1 MRHLRRGVY
10 LDHGLDYLVLNV
22 RFAFLTLLFALTCAE
37 VGAAVALPPDSL
49 PRRVKKTDYTRDERP
64 QDYLF
69 DLQDPDNLQPEAA
82 DYDPEHGMYRV
93 GSKLGD
99 NYLSAPYLM
108 TPQEYLEWTEAK
120 TFADYF
126 KGRNDSLFVHKG
138 KEKFDFTD
146 MHFDL
151 GPAEKIF
158 GPGGVQI
165 KTQGSAELKFG
176 YNYKYTDNPS
186 LSERNRKTTS
196 FDFDEKI
203 NLSVNATVGDK
214 MGFNINYNT
223 DATFDFDSKNLKLQ
237 YEGQEDEIVQLIE
250 AGNISFPSNNSLVTG
265 ATTLFGIRTDLQ
277 FGKLTLQMAV
287 SQKKSSSKT
296 VSSKGGSQTS
306 EFEID
311 AYNYDENRHFFL
323 AHYFRDNYNTWCANL
338 PTITS
343 GITITRVEIWVTNT
357 TGATTN
363 TRDIIGFVDLG
374 ENSRISNSL
383 WTGGGGTQPQNAS
396 NTLYSSMVNSYADA
410 RSIDQTATVLDAI
423 ITGGTDYEKVENARL
438 LTSSEYTLNTYLGYV
453 SLKSTL
459 STNSVLA
466 VAFEYTYG
474 GNTYQVGEFSA
485 DITDT
490 EQALFVKLLKNTS
503 NSPTMGNWDLMMKNV
518 YSLGATSVQE
528 DDFELNV
535 QYLSDTTGVYLN
547 YLPLDEFKQTTLLK
561 MMNLDRLDA
570 NEKTNPNGKFDFL
583 DGYTINASTGRVIFP
598 VVEPF
603 GDWLREK
610 IGDDAVADLYCF
622 DELYDTTK
630 VSAKISDHDKF
641 QLAGE
646 YNATSTGTIDLG
658 SMNIPQGSVV
668 VTAGGVTLT
677 EGSDYEVDYV
687 SGTVTILNQS
697 IIDAGTS
704 VSVSLE
710 STSEYSTMRKT
721 MLGLNWNYEFNENL
735 SIGGTWMRL
744 TEKALTSKVSMG
756 SEPLNNTIFGFNI
769 NWKTQSQWLT
779 NLLDK
784 IPLLHLSEPSS
795 ITFSAEY
802 AQLVAGEASGVQ
814 GNASYLDDFES
825 TKTGIDVSTPS
836 EWMLCSTP
844 SHLTYGSLTNDIR
857 YGYNRALLAWYNIDP
872 LFTRRSSSLTPGHI
886 KNDLEQLSNHY
897 VREVYVREVYPNK
910 DTNQGESN
918 TLTIL
923 NLAYYPNERG
933 PYNLDTDLDSDG
945 HLNDPAK
952 RWGGMQRE
960 IDTSDFETANVQY
973 IEFWML
979 DPFIYTGTDTRYGGD
994 LYINLG
1000 DVSEDVLKD
1009 GKKYYESGMPVS
1021 SSSTSYT
1028 ETVWGRIPTES
1039 SVVYSFSTESNARQA
1054 QDIGLNGLSSEDE
1067 RTFDAYATYLSTV
1080 QGLVSS
1086 TAYDSIYDDP
1096 AGDDYHYFR
1105 GTDFDNAQTSILD
1118 RYKRINM
1125 PEGNSPNS
1133 SDSGESYSTAYTTS
1147 PDKEDVNADYTMNEY
1162 ENFFEYRVSI
1172 RPEDLIVGSNYIVD
1186 SRTSSVKL
1194 RNGNSEDATWY
1205 QFRIP
1210 VDEYES
1216 TVGSISDFSSIR
1228 FMRMYMTDFEE
1239 PIVLRFASLDLVRG
1253 EWRNYEKALYT
1264 GETPSV
1270 TGTLVTASV
1279 NIEENNDKTPVNYV
1293 LPPGISRVTDPS
1305 EPQLTQENEQALAL
1319 TVTNLATGDARAVY
1333 KTTSLDLRQYKHL
1346 QMFVH
1351 GNALEGDNSVS
1362 DGQMSVFIRFG
1373 TDANSNY
1380 YEYEVPV
1387 QLTPA
1392 GTYDTYTTAGCTAVW
1407 PEENMIDIDFS
1418 LLTDTKRARN
1428 KARATG
1434 DASYTSL
1441 YYEYDEDNPSNKV
1454 SVMGNPSLGNVKT
1467 MMIGVRNNGRSTAS
1481 IEVWVNELR
1490 MQGYINEGGW
1500 AAQGNLNVQLSD
1512 LGSVNLTGHVE
1523 TAGFG
1528 GLEQSVSER
1537 SDEDTYEWAITT
1549 QFELGKFFPE
1559 TWKMS
1564 LPLYYS
1570 YSWQKI
1576 SPKYNPFDTDILLSD
1591 ALDACADEYERDSL
1605 QRISQTITKA
1615 KNFSMSNWRSG
1626 YQSATPMPWDPANF
1640 SFSYSYSQDWKEGQ
1654 TIVYE
1659 NEQAWKASL
1668 SYQYAPKYKTW
1679 EPFKN
1684 LKGKSKWLD
1693 IIKAQ
1698 NLNYLPQSIA
1708 FNTDISRN
1716 YYELQERDVDG
1727 GEQLPVSFS
1736 EQFLWN
1742 RELTIRWDI
1751 FKSLKLSWTSATH
1764 AEIEEPYT
1772 VVNKDLY
1779 PDQYQ
1784 AWKDSV
1790 KTSLLHFGR
1799 PLTYS
1804 STFNGSYSL
1813 PLSKIPCFDWM
1824 TLDGTYNATYGWTR
1838 GTELDDGTSLGHT
1851 ATTQRTA
1858 NLTSKLTLTNLYK
1871 KSPFLAAAEERF
1883 SSSSRTKNSKTAG
1896 DAKNKKGAGGKEGQ
1910 GDEKDGKGK
1919 KSKTFTQTIVINDSA
1934 DIELAHSLGTKHIK
1948 VRATKG
1954 GKDYKL
1960 KYKRTDENTIVV
1972 KNRVKA
1978 DRKQADST
1986 SEEASATQDTLT
1998 ANSADATA
2006 AAAEASTAGTDRAE
2020 AGPTPPDG
2028 EGPPPPGAESPEGD
2042 ASKGRGNIS
2051 EAAQR
2056 ALDPNAIKIYITK
2069 KPDPQET
2076 KWYKTAQVIARG
2088 LMLVRDI
2095 SISYKNTY
2103 ALTLPGFTTEIGDA
2117 FGQKRVDG
2125 ILSPGLDFAF
2135 GLVGDDF
2142 IQKAADNGWL
2152 IQNDSSI
2159 TTPATTS
2166 AVQDLQLKA
2175 TLEPIPDLRIDLTA
2189 TRTVNKAKSIQFMY
2203 ESMPTTQSGSFTQ
2216 TTISIKSAFGSSGN
2230 INNNYNSKYF
2240 NQFIANIPIIQ
2251 QRLEQRYASVTY
2263 PSSAGSSFAGQ
2274 PYDATNGGVDE
2285 YSADVLV
2292 PAFLAAYTGGD
2303 AVSSPLDIFPALAKL
2318 LPNWSV
2324 TYSGLTKLSWFST
2337 RFKSFNITHAYKSI
2351 YTVGSYSSYSSFM
2364 SVEGGDIGFVT
2375 DVTTGNPIPSSM
2387 YNVSTVS
2394 INEAFSPL
2402 IGVDMTFQSGL
2413 TAKLQWN
2420 KTRVLSLSM
2429 TSVALTETLADNV
2442 TIGFGLKIKDVNLF
2456 GAKNI
2461 QNPKKSKKKGKKSS
2475 DEEESSSKKKSK
2487 NTVSHDLNLSLDF
2500 TYGLSSALNRNIQ
2513 TLTTTATSGATTYKL
2528 ALSATYT
2535 FSKLLTL
2542 SGYLDWQRNVPLT
2555 TSSSYPTTTADF
2567 GVSCKF
2573 SLTR

>member
-1 MRHLRRGVY
+1 MLC
-10 LDHGLDYLVLNV
+10 LL
-22 RFAFLTLLFALTCAE
+22 LTLAVSEA
-37 VGAAVALPPDSL
+37 GASVVAPPDSVY
-49 PRRVKKTDYTRDERP
+49 RHVKKTDYARDERP
-64 QDYLF
+64 EDYAF
-69 DLQDPDNLQPEAA
+69 DLDDPENLQPEAA
-82 DYDPEHGMYRV
+82 DYDEKSGMYKV

-99 NYLSAPYLM
+99 NYLSAPWLM
-108 TPQEYLEWTEAK
+108 TPEEYMEWTEAQS
-120 TFADYF
+120 FARYF
-126 KGRNDSLFVHKG
+126 RTRNDSLFVRKG
-138 KEKFDFTD
+138 TEKFDFTD

-176 YNYKYTDNPS
+176 YNYKFTDNPS

-196 FDFDEKI
+196 FEFDEKI
-203 NLSVNATVGDK
+203 NLSMNAKVGDK
-214 MGFNINYNT
+214 MDFNVNYNT
-223 DATFDFDSKNLKLQ
+223 DATFDFDSKNLKLA
-237 YEGQEDEIVQLIE
+237 YEGKEDEIVQLIE

-265 ATTLFGIRTDLQ
+265 ASTLFGIRTDLQ
-277 FGKLTLQMAV
+277 FGKLNLQTVV

-296 VSSKGGSQTS
+296 VSSKGGTQTT
-306 EFEID
+306 EYEID

-343 GITITRVEIWVTNT
+343 GVTITRVEIWVTNT
-357 TGATTN
+357 SGTTTN
-363 TRDIIGFVDLG
+363 TRDIVGFVDLG
-374 ENSRISNSL
+374 ENSRISNSQ
-383 WTGGGGTQPQNAS
+383 WTGGGGTLPQNAS
-396 NTLYSSMVNSYADA
+396 NTLYSTLVNSYSDA
-410 RSIDQTATVLDAI
+410 RSIDQTATVLDAFL
-423 ITGGTDYEKVENARL
+423 TGGTDYEKVENARL
-438 LTSSEYTLNTYLGYV
+438 LTSSEYTLNSYLGYV

-459 STNSVLA
+459 TTNSVLA
-466 VAFEYTYG
+466 IAFEYTYG
-474 GNTYQVGEFSA
+474 GSTYQVGEFSA

-503 NSPTMGNWDLMMKNV
+503 NSPSMGNWDLMMKNV
-518 YSLGATSVQE
+518 YALGATSIDD

-547 YLPLDEFKQTTLLK
+547 YLPEEGFKQTTLLK
-561 MMNLDRLDA
+561 LMNLDRLDS
-570 NEKTNPNGKFDFL
+570 NNKTNSNGKFDFL

-610 IGDDAVADLYCF
+610 IGNDAIADLYCF

-630 VSAKISDHDKF
+630 VAAKISDMDKF

-646 YNATSTGTIDLG
+646 YSGSSSGTIDLG
-658 SMNIPQGSVV
+658 SMNIPSGSVV

-704 VSVSLE
+704 ISVSLE

-721 MLGLNWNYEFNENL
+721 MLGVNWTYDFTDNF
-735 SIGGTWMRL
+735 SIGGTWMKL

-756 SEPLNNTIFGFNI
+756 NEPLNNTIFGFNI
-769 NWKTQSQWLT
+769 NWKSQSQWLT

-784 IPLLHLSEPSS
+784 IPFLHLTEPSS
-795 ITFSAEY
+795 ISLTAEY
-802 AQLVAGEASGVQ
+802 AKLVAGEASGVQ

-836 EWMLCSTP
+836 EWMMSSTP
-844 SHLTYGSLTNDIR
+844 SHLTYGSLSGDVR

-910 DTNQGESN
+910 DVNTGESN

-923 NLAYYPNERG
+923 NLAYYPSERG
-933 PYNLDTDLDSDG
+933 AYNLDPDLDSDG

-952 RWGGMQRE
+952 RWGGMQRK

-973 IEFWML
+973 IEFWLL

-994 LYINLG
+994 LYFNLG
-1000 DVSEDVLKD
+1000 DVSEDILKD
-1009 GKKYYESGMPVS
+1009 GKKFYESGMPVS

-1028 ETVWGRIPTES
+1028 ETVWGRVPTES

-1067 RTFDAYATYLSTV
+1067 QTFDAYASYLSTV
-1080 QGLVSS
+1080 QGLVST
-1086 TAYDSIYDDP
+1086 TAYDSIYADP

-1133 SDSGESYSTAYTTS
+1133 SDSGESYSTAYTTT
-1147 PDKEDVNADYTMNEY
+1147 PDKEDINADYTMNEY

-1172 RPEDLIVGSNYIVD
+1172 RPEDLVVGSNYIVD

-1216 TVGSISDFSSIR
+1216 IVGSISDFSSVR

-1264 GETPSV
+1264 GDQPSV
-1270 TGTLVTASV
+1270 TGTLVTAAV

-1305 EPQLTQENEQALAL
+1305 EPQLTQENEQALSM

-1333 KTTSLDLRQYKHL
+1333 KTTSLDLRQYKHIQL
-1346 QMFVH
+1346 FVH

-1362 DGQMSVFIRFG
+1362 DGQMSVFLRLG
-1373 TDANSNY
+1373 TDAKSNY
-1380 YEYEVPV
+1380 YEYEVPIT
-1387 QLTPA
+1387 LTPA

-1407 PEENMIDIDFS
+1407 PEENMIDVDFS
-1418 LLTDTKRARN
+1418 VLTDAKRARN

-1434 DASYTSL
+1434 DASYTTL
-1441 YYEYDEDNPSNKV
+1441 YYEYDEDNPNNKI

-1512 LGSVNLTGHVE
+1512 FGSVNLTGHVE

-1549 QFELGKFFPE
+1549 QFQLGKFFPDK
-1559 TWKMS
+1559 WKMQ
-1564 LPLYYS
+1564 LPFYYS

-1576 SPKYNPFDTDILLSD
+1576 SPKYNPFDTDILLED

-1605 QRISQTITKA
+1605 ERISITTTTA
-1615 KNFSMSNWRSG
+1615 SNFSLSNWKSG
-1626 YQSATPMPWDPANF
+1626 YQSTTPMPWDPANF
-1640 SFSYSYSQDWKEGQ
+1640 SFSYSHSKDYKEGQ

-1659 NEQAWKASL
+1659 NEETWKASL
-1668 SYQYAPKYKTW
+1668 SYQYSPKYKTW
-1679 EPFKN
+1679 EPFKKM
-1684 LKGKSKWLD
+1684 KGKSKWLD
-1693 IIKAQ
+1693 LIKAQ
-1698 NLNYLPQSIA
+1698 NLNYLPQSIS

-1716 YYELQERDVDG
+1716 YYELQERDVDA
-1727 GEQLPVSFS
+1727 GEELPVSFS

-1764 AEIEEPYT
+1764 AEIEEPYC

-1804 STFNGSYSL
+1804 STFSSSYSV
-1813 PLSKIPCFDWM
+1813 PLSKIPCFDWI
-1824 TLDGTYNATYGWTR
+1824 TLDGSYNSTYGWTR

-1858 NLTSKLTLTNLYK
+1858 NVSGKLNLVNLYK
-1871 KSPFLAAAEERF
+1871 KSPFLSGVEDRF
-1883 SSSSRTKNSKTAG
+1883 STSTKKTT
-1896 DAKNKKGAGGKEGQ
+1896 KSLKTTKKGEIDDSPEQK
-1910 GDEKDGKGK
+1910 KDTKKK
-1919 KSKTFTQTIVINDSA
+1919 KSYTQTITLTDSA
-1934 DIELAHSLGTKHIK
+1934 DPIEIKHDLGTERIK
-1948 VRATKG
+1948 VRATYG
-1954 GKDYKL
+1954 GKDVKV
-1960 KYKRTDENTIVV
+1960 KFKKTDDNTITI
-1972 KNRVKA
+1972 KPPKQKKTKA
-1978 DRKQADST
+1978 EKEAEKEAEKAAKQAAKEAAKAAAEGEQAAVDSLIDAAVDSLLAST
-1986 SEEASATQDTLT
+1986 DNAEEASPEEAETEEAEPDGKPGRREGGEPEIDPVTGRPDQGPGAPPAEEALPEDKRKQLKLFVTRKPETQD
-1998 ANSADATA
+1998 
-2006 AAAEASTAGTDRAE
+2006 
-2020 AGPTPPDG
+2020 
-2028 EGPPPPGAESPEGD
+2028 
-2042 ASKGRGNIS
+2042 
-2051 EAAQR
+2051 Q
-2056 ALDPNAIKIYITK
+2056 
-2069 KPDPQET
+2069 

-2088 LMLVRDI
+2088 LMLIRDV

-2103 ALTLPGFTTEIGDA
+2103 ALTLPGFTSEIGDA
-2117 FGQKRVDG
+2117 FGQTRVNG

-2135 GLVGDDF
+2135 GLVGDSY

-2166 AVQDLQLKA
+2166 AVEDLQLRA
-2175 TLEPIPDLRIDLTA
+2175 TIEPIRDLKIDLTA

-2203 ESMPTTQSGSFTQ
+2203 EDMPTTQTGSFTQ
-2216 TTISIKSAFGSSGN
+2216 TIISLKTAFQGCGN
-2230 INNNYNSKYF
+2230 INNNYDSKAF
-2240 NQFIANIPIIQ
+2240 NQFVANIPVIQ
-2251 QRLEQRYASVTY
+2251 QRLEQIYAGVTY
-2263 PSSAGSSFAGQ
+2263 PSSAGSEFAGQ
-2274 PYDATNGGVDE
+2274 TYNSENGGVDE
-2285 YSADVLV
+2285 YSADVLI
-2292 PAFLAAYTGGD
+2292 PAFLAAYTGSD
-2303 AVSSPLDIFPALAKL
+2303 AASHPLDIFPALSRL
-2318 LPNWSV
+2318 LPNWSL
-2324 TYSGLTKLSWFST
+2324 TYSGLTRLPWFAQ
-2337 RFKSFNITHAYKSI
+2337 RFKSFNLTHSYKSI
-2351 YTVGSYSSYSSFM
+2351 YTVGSYSSYSSYM
-2364 SVEGGDIGFVT
+2364 SADGEYIGFVT
-2375 DVTTGNPIPSSM
+2375 DVTTGNPVPSSM
-2387 YNVSTVS
+2387 FNISTVS

-2402 IGVDMTFQSGL
+2402 IGVDMTFTNGL
-2413 TAKLQWN
+2413 TAKAQWN

-2429 TSVALTETLADNV
+2429 TSVALTETRSDNV
-2442 TIGFGLKIKDVNLF
+2442 TVGFGLKLKDLNLF

-2461 QNPKKSKKKGKKSS
+2461 QNPQKSKKKKGKKSS
-2475 DEEESSSKKKSK
+2475 GDEESSTKSKTSKK

-2500 TYGLSSALNRNIQ
+2500 TYGLSNALNRNIS

-2542 SGYLDWQRNVPLT
+2542 SGYMDWQRNVPLT

-2567 GVSCKF
+2567 GVSAKF

>member
-1 MRHLRRGVY
+1 ML
-10 LDHGLDYLVLNV
+10 
-22 RFAFLTLLFALTCAE
+22 ACAQA
-37 VGAAVALPPDSL
+37 GAATVLACPSGGGADALPPDSI
-49 PRRVKKTDYTRDERP
+49 PRRVKKTDYTRDDRP
-64 QDYLF
+64 QDYTF
-69 DLQDPDNLQPEAA
+69 DLADPDNLQPEAA
-82 DYDPEHGMYRV
+82 DYDERHGMYRV

-108 TPQEYLEWTEAK
+108 TPQEYLAWTERQA
-120 TFADYF
+120 FAAYF
-126 KGRNDSLFVHKG
+126 KAQGDSLFVHKG

-203 NLSVNATVGDK
+203 NLSVNAKVGDK
-214 MGFNINYNT
+214 MDFNINYNT

-277 FGKLTLQMAV
+277 FGKLTLQTAI

-306 EFEID
+306 EYEID
-311 AYNYDENRHFFL
+311 AYDYDENRHFFL

-343 GITITRVEIWVTNT
+343 GVTITRVEIWVTNT

-363 TRDIIGFVDLG
+363 TRDIIGLVDLG
-374 ENSRISNSL
+374 ENSRISNSQ

-396 NTLYSSMVNSYADA
+396 NTLYSTLVNSYADA
-410 RSIDQTATVLDAI
+410 RSIDQTATVLDAFL
-423 ITGGTDYEKVENARL
+423 TGGTDYEKVENARL
-438 LTSSEYTLNTYLGYV
+438 LTSSEYTLNSYLGYV

-459 STNSVLA
+459 TTNSVLA
-466 VAFEYTYG
+466 IAFEYTYG
-474 GNTYQVGEFSA
+474 GSTYQVGEFSA

-503 NSPTMGNWDLMMKNV
+503 NSPAMGNWDLMMKNV
-518 YSLGATSVQE
+518 YSLGATSIDD

-610 IGDDAVADLYCF
+610 IGNDAIADLYCF

-630 VSAKISDHDKF
+630 VAAKISDMDKF

-646 YNATSTGTIDLG
+646 FSGSSSGTIDLG

-677 EGSDYEVDYV
+677 EGTDYEVDYV

-704 VSVSLE
+704 ISVSLE

-721 MLGLNWNYEFNENL
+721 MLGVNWNYEFSEDF

-744 TEKALTSKVSMG
+744 TEKSLTSKVSMG
-756 SEPLNNTIFGFNI
+756 NEPLNNTIFGFNI

-784 IPLLHLSEPSS
+784 IPLLHLTEPSS

-825 TKTGIDVSTPS
+825 TKTGIDVSTPT

-886 KNDLEQLSNHY
+886 KSDLEQLSNHY

-923 NLAYYPNERG
+923 NLAYYPQERG

-945 HLNDPAK
+945 HLNDPSK
-952 RWGGMQRE
+952 RWGGMQRK

-994 LYINLG
+994 LYFNLG

-1009 GKKYYESGMPVS
+1009 GKKFYESGMPVS
-1021 SSSTSYT
+1021 SSSTAYT

-1039 SVVYSFSTESNARQA
+1039 SVVYSFSTESNARSA

-1067 RTFDAYATYLSTV
+1067 RTFDAYATYLTTV

-1133 SDSGESYSTAYTTS
+1133 SDSGESYSTAYTTT

-1162 ENFFEYRVSI
+1162 ENFFEYRVSV
-1172 RPEDLIVGSNYIVD
+1172 RPGDLTVGSNYIVD

-1205 QFRIP
+1205 LFRIP

-1216 TVGSISDFSSIR
+1216 TVGTISDFSSIR
-1228 FMRMYMTDFEE
+1228 FMRVYMTGFEQ

-1253 EWRNYEKALYT
+1253 EWRNYEQALYT
-1264 GETPSV
+1264 GDKPSV

-1293 LPPGISRVTDPS
+1293 LPPGISRITDPS

-1362 DGQMSVFIRFG
+1362 DGQMSVFIRLG
-1373 TDANSNY
+1373 SDAKSNY

-1392 GTYDTYTTAGCTAVW
+1392 GVYDTYTTAGCTAVW
-1407 PEENMIDIDFS
+1407 PEENMVDIDFS

-1490 MQGYINEGGW
+1490 MQGYVNEGGW
-1500 AAQGNLNVQLSD
+1500 ATQGNLNVQLSD
-1512 LGSVNLTGHVE
+1512 LGSINLTGHVE

-1559 TWKMS
+1559 KWKMS

-1570 YSWQKI
+1570 YSWQKV

-1615 KNFSMSNWRSG
+1615 KNFSLSNWKSG
-1626 YQSATPMPWDPANF
+1626 YQSSTPMPWDPANF
-1640 SFSYSYSQDWKEGQ
+1640 TFSYSYSQDWKEGQ

-1659 NEQAWKASL
+1659 NEQAWKGSL
-1668 SYQYAPKYKTW
+1668 SYSYAPKYKTW
-1679 EPFKN
+1679 EPFKKM
-1684 LKGKSKWLD
+1684 KGKSKWLD

-1799 PLTYS
+1799 PLTYA

-1813 PLSKIPCFDWM
+1813 PLAKIPCFDWM

-1858 NLTSKLTLTNLYK
+1858 NLSSKLTLTTLYK
-1871 KSPFLAAAEERF
+1871 KWKFLADVESRF
-1883 SSSSRTKNSKTAG
+1883 SSTSRSKNQKGTKNANAKGKGKAG
-1896 DAKNKKGAGGKEGQ
+1896 DE
-1910 GDEKDGKGK
+1910 GDEGGDGKGRK
-1919 KSKTFTQTIVINDSA
+1919 GKTAKSFTKAIQLNDTA
-1934 DIELAHSLGTKHIK
+1934 DIVLTHSLGTRRIK
-1948 VRATKG
+1948 VRATQG
-1954 GKDYKL
+1954 GKDFKL
-1960 KYKRTDENTIVV
+1960 KYKRSDENTIIV
-1972 KNRVKA
+1972 KNRLKGKHKDSAAEQDSIAITATAEATVPDEGTTPDE
-1978 DRKQADST
+1978 DRPNEDMPPIEGQPDGQMPPPEDEAQDTGPGGRRGQT
-1986 SEEASATQDTLT
+1986 SEAGQLMKDPT
-1998 ANSADATA
+1998 AV
-2006 AAAEASTAGTDRAE
+2006 
-2020 AGPTPPDG
+2020 
-2028 EGPPPPGAESPEGD
+2028 
-2042 ASKGRGNIS
+2042 KV
-2051 EAAQR
+2051 
-2056 ALDPNAIKIYITK
+2056 YITK
-2069 KPDPQET
+2069 KPDPQDT

-2117 FGQKRVDG
+2117 FGQKRVNG

-2142 IQKAADNGWL
+2142 IQKAADRGWL

-2166 AVQDLQLKA
+2166 AVEDLQLRA
-2175 TLEPIPDLRIDLTA
+2175 TLEPIPDLKIDLTA

-2203 ESMPTTQSGSFTQ
+2203 EDMPTTQSGSFTQ
-2216 TTISIKSAFGSSGN
+2216 TILSIKSAFASTGN

-2251 QRLEQRYASVTY
+2251 QRLEERYASVTY
-2263 PSSAGSSFAGQ
+2263 PSAAGSSFAGQ

-2292 PAFLAAYTGGD
+2292 PAFLAAYTGGN
-2303 AVSSPLDIFPALAKL
+2303 AASSPLDIFPALARL
-2318 LPNWSV
+2318 LPNWSL
-2324 TYSGLTKLSWFST
+2324 TYSGLTRIPWVANH
-2337 RFKSFNITHAYKSI
+2337 FKSVNLTHAYKSI
-2351 YTVGSYSSYSSFM
+2351 YTVGSYSSYSSYM
-2364 SVEGGDIGFVT
+2364 SVAGGDIGFVT

-2402 IGVDMTFQSGL
+2402 IGIDLTFLSGL
-2413 TAKLQWN
+2413 TTKLQWN

-2442 TIGFGLKIKDVNLF
+2442 TIGLGLKIKDINLF

-2461 QNPKKSKKKGKKSS
+2461 QNPQKSKKKKGKKSS
-2475 DEEESSSKKKSK
+2475 SDEEETNSSKSKKSK
-2487 NTVSHDLNLSLDF
+2487 NTVSHDLNLTVDF

-2513 TLTTTATSGATTYKL
+2513 TLTTTATSGATTYKV

-2567 GVSCKF
+2567 GISCKF